1 MFLIPVYV
9 LLTIK
14 TIICVFIALAT
25 SKVSVFPAAQF
36 KMVKSCSILNV
47 SLPRIY
53 APTCMSQSVWN
64 KLIVDL
70 STYFHSAGAGAVFIQ
85 TDTITSPP
93 PMAEGME
100 KSLPWGVNIVC
111 TPPPP
116 SPTTQSPPPSS
127 PAFNEPHP
135 INLPIKYKCNVSL
148 DGCPPN
154 AMTYLQLCTTAPWII
169 HPDWHVDVGVPLADC
184 PPPLPILHPPSF
196 LRLWSTGGQHLTSWV
211 NLSIFIPF
219 PLGLWLQLKNL
230 MNFVHPV
237 LYE

>member
-1 MFLIPVYV
+1 MYVPV
-9 LLTIK
+9 
-14 TIICVFIALAT
+14 CVKQINSRPLHL
-25 SKVSVFPAAQF
+25 FPLCWSW
-36 KMVKSCSILNV
+36 SC
-47 SLPRIY
+47 
-53 APTCMSQSVWN
+53 
-64 KLIVDL
+64 
-70 STYFHSAGAGAVFIQ
+70 FHSDRHHHF
-85 TDTITSPP
+85 TPPPP

-184 PPPLPILHPPSF
+184 PPPLPILHPPVFS
-196 LRLWSTGGQHLTSWV
+196 
-211 NLSIFIPF
+211 
-219 PLGLWLQLKNL
+219 
-230 MNFVHPV
+230 
-237 LYE
+237 